1 MSYKEKRNN
10 LLKRHEGDPPL
21 KAGMLQAYRDS
32 VGLLTIGY
40 GHCIERKG
48 ITRRAAEVIL
58 EDDLLDAENA
68 VDRMAFG
75 DIGEARRAALVSM
88 ALNLGGDGLAAFKDM
103 LAALR
108 RGDWQAAHDE
118 ALDSKWSKDVDPK
131 QRVGEGRD
139 DEIAR
144 MLLTNE
150 WPE

>member
-1 MSYKEKRNN
+1 MPYKDKRNN
-10 LLKRHEGDPPL
+10 LLKRHEGEPPI
-21 KAGMLQAYRDS
+21 KGGMLQAYRDS

-48 ITRRAAEVIL
+48 ISQRAAEIIL

-68 VDRMAFG
+68 VERMALG
-75 DIGEARRAALVSM
+75 DIGDARRAAVVSM
-88 ALNLGGDGLAAFKDM
+88 CFNLGEAGLLKFKDM

-139 DEIAR
+139 DEIAN

-150 WPE
+150 WPI